1 MSSESEFI
9 KIANDIADIAKEL
22 DAVFK
27 KQADKPQ
34 DYMHGVPQEEQRKE
48 FYDELKDVSEAEEPW
63 STSGLKDTGEK
74 TASEEVSEEASDK
87 SAGWPDEEDMH
98 DYMHGISAE
107 EQNAHNRREQ
117 REAVKNASEGK
128 PHDYMHGVSAEEQ
141 NRMSQ
146 KELDDMTMS
155 YEQAVR
161 EAKETYGDQSDNQ
174 TYYDLGVWNKTKNAS
189 MLKDAASRS
198 KALLDEA
205 ENLMKIAAWLKER
218 GL

>member
-27 KQADKPQ
+27 KQADKPH
-34 DYMHGVPQEEQRKE
+34 DWMHGVPQGEQRKE

-74 TASEEVSEEASDK
+74 TASEDVSDK
-87 SAGWPDEEDMH
+87 NAGWPDEEDMH

-107 EQNAHNRREQ
+107 EQNAHNYREQ
-117 REAVKNASEGK
+117 RDAVKNASEGK
-128 PHDYMHGVSAEEQ
+128 PHDWMHGVSAEEQ
-141 NRMSQ
+141 NRANQ
-146 KELDDMTMS
+146 RELDDMTET
-155 YEQAVR
+155 YAEAVR
-161 EAKETYGDQSDNQ
+161 KAKETYGNQSDNQ
-174 TYYDLGVWNKTKNAS
+174 TYYDLGVWNKTRNAN
-189 MLKDAASRS
+189 MLKDAATRS